1 MKKTGTL
8 HDIRF
13 PSFVVR
19 PFLIGNHRNR
29 ATALKAYSYN
39 ASCPAV
45 PEYPPA
51 ASVSA
56 SL

>member
-45 PEYPPA
+45 HEYPPA